1 MVKVKICGI
10 TNLED
15 ALLAS
20 ELGADALGFNFSK
33 KSPRYIDP
41 SQAKAVLEKLPPLI
55 QAIGVFVDEFS
66 PERVVKIAQG
76 VGINTVQLHGNETPA
91 YTRKISELRVIKA
104 FRVADSFSVEVLAEY
119 PADTYLLDTYVPGQP
134 GGTGRTF
141 NWDIAI
147 AAKKAGKII
156 LAGGLTP
163 ENIREAILTVQPFA
177 VDICSGIEKSPGRK
191 DPQKMKML
199 FRAITQSRVE
209 IMQLF
214 TRQGKES

>member
-10 TNLED
+10 TDLND

-20 ELGADALGFNFSK
+20 ELGADAVGFNFCR

-41 SQAKAVLEKLPPLI
+41 SQAKAIIEKLPPLI
-55 QAIGVFVDEFS
+55 QAVGIFVDEFS
-66 PERVVKIAQG
+66 PERVVKISQG
-76 VGINTVQLHGNETPA
+76 VGINTVQLHGDESPS
-91 YTRKISELRVIKA
+91 YLRKMSELRVIKA
-104 FRVADSFSVEVLAEY
+104 FRVSDGFSIDLLDEY
-119 PADTYLLDTYVPGQP
+119 PVSTFLLDAYVPDRP

-147 AAKKAGKII
+147 AAKRKGRII

-163 ENIREAILTVQPFA
+163 ANIHEAILTVQPFA

-191 DPQKMKML
+191 DPHKMEML
-199 FRAITQSRVE
+199 LKAINKSRVE
-209 IMQLF
+209 LMHQSI
-214 TRQGKES
+214 RQGKEE